1 MELSVDSPPP
11 FSSYFIKKLQQLP
24 EKLIGEESEKAY
36 FTFFEY
42 FGTHFI
48 HRAKMGAYYGQLS
61 VMTEEAVRELE
72 DEYTTLNMDADNS
85 CNQSR
90 FIRR

>member
-24 EKLIGEESEKAY
+24 KKLIGEESEKAY
-36 FTFFEY
+36 FTFFEL

-48 HRAKMGAYYGQLS
+48 HRATMGAYYGQLS
-61 VMTEEAVRELE
+61 VMTEEAVRQLE
-72 DEYTTLNMDADNS
+72 DEYTTIDVDANSS
-85 CNQSR
+85 CN
-90 FIRR
+90 